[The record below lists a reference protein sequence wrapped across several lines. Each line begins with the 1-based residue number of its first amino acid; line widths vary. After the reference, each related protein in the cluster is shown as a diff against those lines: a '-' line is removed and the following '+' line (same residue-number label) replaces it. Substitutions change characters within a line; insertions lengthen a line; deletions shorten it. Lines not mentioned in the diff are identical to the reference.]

1 MSKLIKVIK
10 LHVGSKSKVFICGYL
25 GLSRNTVKKYI
36 KQFNG
41 LKVTFEE
48 LERLSDLVYEL
59 FNVQQE
65 GELSPKILDLNRF
78 FSRVEKELNKTGKTL
93 KMLWEECK
101 LKHPDGFKRI
111 KIAGQDTPF
120 WGGEDGCFLQS
131 QKAGPIIPYLK
142 TTCFFD

>member
-65 GELSPKILDLNRF
+65 GELSPKILDLNQLKLVKKINALLDSTQKKINNRL
-78 FSRVEKELNKTGKTL
+78 RWLNKVTQQGLSL
-93 KMLWEECK
+93 K
-101 LKHPDGFKRI
+101 
-111 KIAGQDTPF
+111 
-120 WGGEDGCFLQS
+120 
-131 QKAGPIIPYLK
+131 KALS
-142 TTCFFD
+142 